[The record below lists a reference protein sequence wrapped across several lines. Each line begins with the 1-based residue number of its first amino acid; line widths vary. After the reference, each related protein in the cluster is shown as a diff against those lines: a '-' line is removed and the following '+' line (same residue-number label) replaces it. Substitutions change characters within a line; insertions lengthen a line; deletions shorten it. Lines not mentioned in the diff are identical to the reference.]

1 MFIVIHAPTADVSK
15 LEGAKIVGVRQNKRD
30 ANALASTVP
39 VNGGEA
45 VAIAKIVD
53 VLDVEAEVV
62 VKLKRRAVKDEED
75 GDEGAATV
83 TDPPTPGTATVTDPP
98 TPGTPAVAAKVVAS

>member
-1 MFIVIHAPTADVSK
+1 MFIVIHASTADVSK
-15 LEGAKIVGVRQNKRD
+15 LEGAKIIGVRNNKRD

-39 VNGGEA
+39 VSGGEA

-62 VKLKRRAVKDEED
+62 VKLKRRAVKDEDE
-75 GDEGAATV
+75 GDEGAPAVTV
-83 TDPPTPGTATVTDPP
+83 TVTEPP
-98 TPGTPAVAAKVVAS
+98 TPGTPAVTNKVVAS

>member
-1 MFIVIHAPTADVSK
+1 MFIVIHTPTADVSK
-15 LEGAKIVGVRQNKRD
+15 LEGAKLVGVRQNKRD

-62 VKLKRRAVKDEED
+62 VKLKRRAVKDEDD
-75 GDEGAATV
+75 GDDAAPAVTV
-83 TDPPTPGTATVTDPP
+83 TEPP